1 MFGRRHAA
9 LPLGNLKQAI
19 ESWTRLRLWLQVLIG
34 LFLGVAAGILA
45 GPELGLVAPRTSAA
59 IGAWLALPGKIF
71 LGLISIVLIPLV
83 FGSILQGLTGTRDAG
98 TLRTVGFSMLVFV
111 IVTTSLAAML
121 GVSLANRI
129 GPGEMFAD
137 EAAQEQIVGGRFAPL
152 PRDKPVS
159 RAAPDIIA
167 GVLPT
172 NPQQA
177 LLEQDMLAIVF
188 LAILLALA
196 CRQAP
201 TDKVRAFLSVIDA
214 LVEISMV
221 VVKWAMFLTPYA
233 VFGLT
238 AQMVAQQGLA
248 TVAGMGL
255 YVGTVLLVLVVLLAG
270 YLLLV
275 ALFGRNPLA
284 FSRSIFAA
292 QLLGFSTSSSA
303 AVMPLSIETLV
314 SKLGVERNIAAM
326 VVPLGATINMAGTAL
341 YQAVAVI
348 FLAQMTGLDLSTGEQ
363 GMIVATLVVSS
374 IGAPGTPGV
383 SILILSNVIVGFGIS
398 PLGLPLILG
407 VDRLLDMA
415 RTAVNVTGD
424 LAAGVIIG
432 GHTRTPPNEEPPPKT
447 D

>member
-9 LPLGNLKQAI
+9 YPLGNLRQAI
-19 ESWTRLRLWLQVLIG
+19 ESWTRLRLWLQVLVG
-34 LFLGVAAGILA
+34 LVLGVAAGILA
-45 GPELGLVAPRTSAA
+45 GPELDLVTRQDAAA
-59 IGAWLALPGKIF
+59 IGAWAGLPGKIF

-83 FGSILQGLTGTRDAG
+83 FGSILQGLTATRDAG
-98 TLRTVGFSMLVFV
+98 TLRSVGLFMAVFV
-111 IVTTSLAAML
+111 VLTTGLAATL
-121 GVSLANRI
+121 GMTLANRI

-137 EAAQEQIVGGRFAPL
+137 PAAQEQIVDGRFAPL

-159 RAAPDIIA
+159 RAAPEIIA
-167 GVLPT
+167 GVLPA

-177 LLEQDMLAIVF
+177 LLEQDMLAIVI

-196 CRQAP
+196 CRQANAE
-201 TDKVRAFLSVIDA
+201 KVHAFLSVIDA

-238 AQMVAQQGLA
+238 AQMVAQQGIA
-248 TVAGMGL
+248 TVVGMGM
-255 YVGTVLLVLVVLLAG
+255 YVGTVLLGLVLLLAF

-275 ALFGRNPLA
+275 ALSGRNPVA
-284 FSRSIFAA
+284 FARAIFEP

-314 SKLGVERNIAAM
+314 SKLGVARNVAAI

-348 FLAQMTGLDLSTGEQ
+348 FLAQMTGHELTTVDQAT
-363 GMIVATLVVSS
+363 IVATLVVSS

-415 RTAVNVTGD
+415 RTVVNITGD
-424 LAAGVIIG
+424 LAAGAIVG
-432 GHTRTPPNEEPPPKT
+432 ARTRASPAGELPFRT